1 MVITERKPLLNLGL
15 HIFLHFSGLV
25 AQRHYRFGHGIG
37 RSGDIS
43 EVQPKAAGSSL
54 LNKLTNAMVLD
65 LIRRI
70 GEYPVYWIALIA
82 CQLLPQVPLCPELFI
97 ECVNSNTRKKFM
109 VNLKS
114 LGILFLLPSL
124 LFVSIMICVQPSS
137 P

>member
-70 GEYPVYWIALIA
+70 GE
-82 CQLLPQVPLCPELFI
+82 
-97 ECVNSNTRKKFM
+97 
-109 VNLKS
+109 
-114 LGILFLLPSL
+114 
-124 LFVSIMICVQPSS
+124 
-137 P
+137 